1 MVVNGGA
8 GISQQGVVWVAPQ
21 RSWRLLLTLVSSQAH
36 AQRTGATNGVAS
48 RSFQIHASGV
58 FCRSQKC
65 FKKRVFE
72 ILVSIRPA

>member
-8 GISQQGVVWVAPQ
+8 GISQQGVVLVAPR
-21 RSWRLLLTLVSSQAH
+21 RSWRLLLSLVSYQAN

-58 FCRSQKC
+58 FLRSQKC
-65 FKKRVFE
+65 SKKVVF
-72 ILVSIRPA
+72 